1 MHHRRT
7 SAADRHRAGPR
18 QERGLTYASFVGS
31 FPAADFR
38 LDPALPEIAF
48 LGRSN
53 VGKSAL
59 INAFTGRRALARTSR
74 TPGKTRTCNVFA
86 IGDRFY
92 LVDLP
97 GYGYARAAKTA
108 RRGFQQLLRDYLSG
122 REELAGVVWLLDVRR
137 EPTADDRAM
146 AQLLAARDTPMLVA
160 ITKADKLARARR
172 TERAR
177 TILQT
182 IGIPGDQVVVT
193 SARTRDGIGELR
205 DAVER
210 LVDRLR

>member
-1 MHHRRT
+1 
-7 SAADRHRAGPR
+7 
-18 QERGLTYASFVGS
+18 
-31 FPAADFR
+31 
-38 LDPALPEIAF
+38 
-48 LGRSN
+48 
-53 VGKSAL
+53 
-59 INAFTGRRALARTSR
+59 
-74 TPGKTRTCNVFA
+74 
-86 IGDRFY
+86 
-92 LVDLP
+92 
-97 GYGYARAAKTA
+97 
-108 RRGFQQLLRDYLSG
+108 
-122 REELAGVVWLLDVRR
+122 
-137 EPTADDRAM
+137 M